1 MLLADTIFWRRNC
14 KQNCTFRIYTLSC
27 APLRFGLLRLISTG
41 ARLGTIQ
48 HAHKKR
54 LFPFEHS
61 LLCVAQCVRSCVKV
75 AWQRNSALTWHKLVV
90 TWCKLSTISV
100 FAEKQVLYNGCV
112 WKKQSTVAFEHISAF
127 QAPANKPVNLSANR
141 DLLKVPPSQIIYS
154 NNCPYLQIV
163 ESFWNLV
170 RKDRFPKLQD
180 FALKM
185 HSIFGSTHVRKN
197 TFSIGYFQQ
206 FFFKENVMYPVWIC
220 RDPISLILGIRFE
233 ILGTRIGSLK
243 RLEKA
248 LLSSK

>member
-1 MLLADTIFWRRNC
+1 VFFLTRFWVSKWLPKILQWHPKFWKPRYGFALYWSKTVRFFCTWLLQQTASMLLADTIFWRRNC

-100 FAEKQVLYNGCV
+100 FAEK
-112 WKKQSTVAFEHISAF
+112 
-127 QAPANKPVNLSANR
+127 
-141 DLLKVPPSQIIYS
+141 
-154 NNCPYLQIV
+154 
-163 ESFWNLV
+163 
-170 RKDRFPKLQD
+170 
-180 FALKM
+180 
-185 HSIFGSTHVRKN
+185 
-197 TFSIGYFQQ
+197 
-206 FFFKENVMYPVWIC
+206 
-220 RDPISLILGIRFE
+220 
-233 ILGTRIGSLK
+233 
-243 RLEKA
+243 
-248 LLSSK
+248 